1 MEDSRFENVSEELKA
16 KAVACKSPEEV
27 LELAQS
33 EGVELSL
40 EELDGAAGGVDWNS
54 KCQSDNSPC

>member
-1 MEDSRFENVSEELKA
+1 MSEELKA

-33 EGVELSL
+33 EGIELSL